1 MNIKDF
7 ILNLAEDT
15 KDNAIAKLSARV
27 RRSKGTERER
37 PNRNST
43 LYWDIYR
50 TDALAG
56 AGIDYTINFVCGAG
70 FDVRILD
77 DEGNEQDLPWFDKM
91 LRNSKPKQKTIEFLK
106 DGLIEGDGYMYLQES
121 ETADD
126 WYAGFDVIPA
136 TQVRIER
143 DEFNN
148 IKQFVQEVGQGED
161 DYPTFE
167 PNRVAHYRN
176 RPISGEA
183 YGRSDIEPIVE
194 ASEILRDMQIDLAN
208 FISTKAYPPILWKLG
223 NSEQPWG
230 ANLVE
235 EWAKTREEIEPGDQI
250 SVQGD
255 VSYEAVGVSSET
267 LDVQPYLLF
276 FASLVVSGLRVP
288 AALTSLIKDMGQF
301 TADSQANAYARRI
314 NDLRQQLA
322 EILEVDVFNR
332 ILRQNNAGQYHAEV
346 VWRKHDDEA
355 ERMAVNNVVQ
365 LVQNGIISDTEAR
378 ESVGYPQVVKGEL
391 KKPVD
396 KPENVEP
403 AIPNESNQ
411 NTSDDVTE
419 DNRTG
424 SKRMEATDET

>member
-1 MNIKDF
+1 
-7 ILNLAEDT
+7 
-15 KDNAIAKLSARV
+15 
-27 RRSKGTERER
+27 
-37 PNRNST
+37 
-43 LYWDIYR
+43 
-50 TDALAG
+50 
-56 AGIDYTINFVCGAG
+56 
-70 FDVRILD
+70 
-77 DEGNEQDLPWFDKM
+77 
-91 LRNSKPKQKTIEFLK
+91 
-106 DGLIEGDGYMYLQES
+106 
-121 ETADD
+121 
-126 WYAGFDVIPA
+126 
-136 TQVRIER
+136 
-143 DEFNN
+143 
-148 IKQFVQEVGQGED
+148 
-161 DYPTFE
+161 
-167 PNRVAHYRN
+167 
-176 RPISGEA
+176 
-183 YGRSDIEPIVE
+183 
-194 ASEILRDMQIDLAN
+194 MQIDLAN